1 MDIELLLSKHS
12 DNYRFHGAGQFLSSL
27 IAQAENGEMKLYG
40 RSHDDAV
47 DGEEECE
54 WVAGLGY
61 LYVTNMAGIEICY
74 NNFASDDKVVLV
86 LEKQVDEPQEWY
98 PRNAD
103 SREML
108 IRVEEWKVIG
118 AIHPTAFDE
127 DGDVLEDEG
136 ISLEDLLSENF

>member
-1 MDIELLLSKHS
+1 MEIEQLLSKHS

-27 IAQAENGEMKLYG
+27 IAQSENEMKLWG
-40 RSHDDAV
+40 RTTDDAV
-47 DGEEECE
+47 DDEEKCE
-54 WVAGLGY
+54 WVQGEGY

-74 NNFASDDKVVLV
+74 NNFASDDKIVLV

-108 IRVEEWKVIG
+108 IRVEEWKVVG
-118 AIHPTAFDE
+118 AIRPTAFDE